1 MPFSSSKRL
10 NSPEASCERS
20 ILSYQ
25 TLCPCCCNC
34 SSRLVMR
41 YFSFEPDAN
50 EHPCCLL
57 YIVPFF
63 TGFYILSFGQFSL
76 LSTCYSIRRC
86 EQLLRFFHL
95 DGEPSRMY
103 CNIRYPFAKGVR
115 DYFANDVITA
125 IDIGMVAMSI
135 GTAEQ
140 TPMDPLAQIV
150 LMLTQF
156 LPVQKATL
164 AGVGLFGDEHMY
176 PYELRFVGQHLEKAS
191 VWNVHKILIVPPAN
205 VDVLLP

>member
-1 MPFSSSKRL
+1 M
-10 NSPEASCERS
+10 
-20 ILSYQ
+20 
-25 TLCPCCCNC
+25 NC
-34 SSRLVMR
+34 GT
-41 YFSFEPDAN
+41 
-50 EHPCCLL
+50 H
-57 YIVPFF
+57 
-63 TGFYILSFGQFSL
+63 
-76 LSTCYSIRRC
+76 
-86 EQLLRFFHL
+86 
-95 DGEPSRMY
+95 
-103 CNIRYPFAKGVR
+103 YPLAKGVR

-191 VWNVHKILIVPPAN
+191 VWNVHKILIVTPAN
-205 VDVLLP
+205 VDVMLPLRIMPNDERAYPLLYQQINNPFGRTVEQVLDAPIALVSDLLKLL